1 MYAQMIIGEVIGAD
15 CSVIREFQSL
25 YKEEIEPEL
34 MRQPGCISPALLVE
48 EGGRLVVVFTI
59 WGSREGCL
67 RYAGSDAYRQFVSKS
82 RHLLVGD
89 YVVKL
94 FRME

>member
-1 MYAQMIIGEVIGAD
+1 MYAQMIIGEVIAAD

-48 EGGRLVVVFTI
+48 EGGRMVVIFTI
-59 WGSREGCL
+59 WDGRDRCFQYRAS
-67 RYAGSDAYRQFVSKS
+67 AAYRQLVSRTS
-82 RHLLVGD
+82 HLLAGD
-89 YVVKL
+89 FVLKW